1 MGVELYNS
9 RGQLGGLLKKY
20 MKEYSFKGRYLIYHT
35 WNIDDKSKE
44 IQFLEYEKFLKFVDN
59 NKNNKIIFIS
69 TKSEKDSWYVYYK
82 QLSES
87 YLIQNCENCLIFR
100 FPTIVGYKGTIQLL
114 KKQEIEPYGIMEL
127 MSLDNV
133 CKNIINN
140 LDYCGK
146 SRILSFDGEKITAY
160 LTSEIL
166 KI

>member
-1 MGVELYNS
+1 MGEV
-9 RGQLGGLLKKY
+9 LLEKTKNL
-20 MKEYSFKGRYLIYHT
+20 KFKNEIYLYHT
-35 WNIDDKSKE
+35 WNIDNKSKQTQR
-44 IQFLEYEKFLKFVDN
+44 IEYEKFSKFVDN

-87 YLIQNCENCLIFR
+87 YLIQNCEKCLIFR

-114 KKQEIEPYGIMEL
+114 KKQEIQPYGIMEL